1 MKDPRVRPYYLKEVE
16 KKQTWIQKNPR
27 LFVYVATSS
36 LLLAFFSRP
45 IYDIFFRD
53 YTNLKPIS
61 AEETRKKW
69 KL

>member
-1 MKDPRVRPYYLKEVE
+1 MKDPRERPYYLKESE
-16 KKQTWIQKNPR
+16 KKRTWIQKNPR

-53 YTNLKPIS
+53 YSQLKPDTI
-61 AEETRKKW
+61 EEQRRKW
-69 KL
+69 KI

>member
-1 MKDPRVRPYYLKEVE
+1 MKDPRSRPYYLKEAE
-16 KKQTWIQKNPR
+16 KKRTWIQKNPR

-45 IYDIFFRD
+45 IFDIFFRD
-53 YTNLKPIS
+53 YTNLQPIPV
-61 AEETRKKW
+61 EETRKKW